1 MEPCIPSIL
10 DTTNVV
16 KDWQEWSTSFDDI
29 LTRGSTSAI
38 FEDTSDS
45 PFHSLIDSLFKAEI
59 SLNKFIVE
67 SKEIMDARWSEAIQ
81 DLQGAKDTDWPTKRE
96 IYIWE
101 AVGEIKALPA
111 GSS

>member
-16 KDWQEWSTSFDDI
+16 KGWQEWSVSFDDI
-29 LTRGSTSAI
+29 LTQGSTSAV

-45 PFHSLIDSLFKAEI
+45 PFHSLIDSLFRAEI
-59 SLNKFIVE
+59 NLNKFIVE
-67 SKEIMDARWSEAIQ
+67 SKEIMDARWSKAIQ
-81 DLQGAKDTDWPTKRE
+81 YLQGAKDTDWPTKRE
-96 IYIWE
+96 IYVWE
-101 AVGEIKALPA
+101 AVGEIKALPV